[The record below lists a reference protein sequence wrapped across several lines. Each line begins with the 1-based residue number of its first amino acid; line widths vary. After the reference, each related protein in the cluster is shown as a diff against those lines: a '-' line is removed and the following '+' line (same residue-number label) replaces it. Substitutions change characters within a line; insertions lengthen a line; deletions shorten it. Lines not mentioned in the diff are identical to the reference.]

1 MAGDHALVKGILL
14 LRRSVD
20 GWGKITPGMRAIAPR
35 ASQRGLVGRGIV
47 LLLGVAVALG
57 VLHTAL
63 PLHLHHGATA
73 GAYNEEHVLAAL
85 DSTAGDAPLPAE
97 PPGAGID
104 LAPTEAPRFTD
115 APPAAPALRTTRSR
129 APPLA

>member
-1 MAGDHALVKGILL
+1 
-14 LRRSVD
+14 
-20 GWGKITPGMRAIAPR
+20 MRAIESRAPR
-35 ASQRGLVGRGIV
+35 GWLARPGIA
-47 LLLGVAVALG
+47 LLLVVAVALC
-57 VLHTAL
+57 VLHTAQ

-73 GAYNEEHVLAAL
+73 GVYNEEHVLAAL
-85 DSTAGDAPLPAE
+85 DSVTGDAPLPAA

>member
-1 MAGDHALVKGILL
+1 
-14 LRRSVD
+14 
-20 GWGKITPGMRAIAPR
+20 MRATASR
-35 ASQRGLVGRGIV
+35 ASRNWLARPGIV
-47 LLLGVAVALG
+47 ALLVVAVALG
-57 VLHTAL
+57 VLHTAQ
-63 PLHLHHGATA
+63 PLHLHHGTTP
-73 GAYNEEHVLAAL
+73 GVYNEEHVLAAL
-85 DSTAGDAPLPAE
+85 DSATGDVPLPAA

>member
-1 MAGDHALVKGILL
+1 
-14 LRRSVD
+14 
-20 GWGKITPGMRAIAPR
+20 MRAIASR
-35 ASQRGLVGRGIV
+35 ASRGWLGAPGIV
-47 LLLGVAVALG
+47 LLLVVAVALG
-57 VLHTAL
+57 MLHTAL
-63 PLHLHHGATA
+63 PLHLHHGATS

-85 DSTAGDAPLPAE
+85 DSATGDAPLPAA
-97 PPGAGID
+97 PPCAGID